1 MGQREVRRRVKA
13 GGKQVR
19 AWAEDYPMLVNLGA
33 GVLLGLYW
41 LATRWWPEGS
51 IPRALGRTVKS
62 EVLLALALGAAGV
75 ATMTAGFAGVVIIFG
90 LSGGG
95 PRFRKLRQA
104 GGQRL
109 LANWVSV
116 VAVSFTA
123 AFLAVAVGV
132 AALADWRQEAV
143 WGFLFVCLLA
153 AHGAA
158 RLVWL
163 LTALAQVVKRTDKDE
178 QIEEDAVHIDDILRR
193 TA

>member
-1 MGQREVRRRVKA
+1 
-13 GGKQVR
+13 
-19 AWAEDYPMLVNLGA
+19 VNLA
-33 GVLLGLYW
+33 AAVVLFAYWRLTRSFPGLNLPRL
-41 LATRWWPEGS
+41 LAEAVEG
-51 IPRALGRTVKS
+51 KD
-62 EVLLALALGAAGV
+62 LLALHVGAAAL

-123 AFLAVAVGV
+123 AFLAVACAV
-132 AALADWRQEAV
+132 AALAGWAQPSV
-143 WGFLFVCLLA
+143 WGFLFACLLA

-163 LTALAQVVKRTDKDE
+163 LTALAKVVKRTDRDE
-178 QIEEDAVHIDDILRR
+178 QIAEDTVHVDDVIP
-193 TA
+193 A

>member
-1 MGQREVRRRVKA
+1 MTNVGKLWKRAALVRSK
-13 GGKQVR
+13 
-19 AWAEDYPMLVNLGA
+19 AEDYPTLVNLSA
-33 GVLLGLYW
+33 GLLLVIYW
-41 LATRWWPEGS
+41 KLTSWFPS
-51 IPRALGRTVKS
+51 ISVPRALGRTVKS
-62 EVLLALALGAAGV
+62 DQLLALHLGAAGL

-95 PRFRKLRQA
+95 ERFRKLRMA
-104 GGQRL
+104 GGRRL

-123 AFLAVAVGV
+123 AFLAVACAL
-132 AALADWRQEAV
+132 AALAGWRQESL

-163 LTALAQVVKRTDKDE
+163 LTALAKVVKRTDADE
-178 QIEEDAVHIDDILRR
+178 QRIADSVNVDDVIPR
-193 TA
+193 